1 METRLSNQTKF
12 KTYLTFFG
20 GMRRL
25 LPFPLSLAVSTLRV
39 NSLSRVMAKV
49 VPAKDAILFNDLF
62 ILGTGLVLW

>member
-1 METRLSNQTKF
+1 MVHR
-12 KTYLTFFG
+12 
-20 GMRRL
+20 RRL
-25 LPFPLSLAVSTLRV
+25 LPFSLSLAVSTLRV